1 MHIYRLVFMFTS
13 NGNLDEA
20 FIPMKLPNLRVRNTF
35 D

>member
-1 MHIYRLVFMFTS
+1 MFTS